1 MDIFLEFKSLRETYH
16 NYMIERFNDA
26 PFYDS
31 FECIY
36 DVIDYIFECEQNGET
51 VSDDLFDL
59 FTFGY
64 RYLNEKFLYITKLL
78 ENVFKTDENL
88 KKRYDDLDM
97 LFYIMDFVTDAKLED
112 LNYKELEDL
121 EYEVFEAIEKGKKVK
136 EDMNQRVDEAT
147 KKIFRR
153 GFHGFMESFEVL
165 YDAITYGIND
175 DEKDDGE
182 FYEIEK

>member
-1 MDIFLEFKSLRETYH
+1 MDIFLEFKELRETYH
-16 NYMIERFNDA
+16 KYMIERFNDA

-36 DVIDYIFECEQNGET
+36 DVIDYIYECEQNGEE

-64 RYLNEKFLYITKLL
+64 RYLNEKFLYMTNLL
-78 ENVFKTDENL
+78 DRVFKSDENL
-88 KKRYDDLDM
+88 KKHYDDLDM
-97 LFYIMDFVTDAKLED
+97 LFYIMDFVTDAKLEELD
-112 LNYKELEDL
+112 YKELEEL
-121 EYEVFEAIEKGKKVK
+121 EYEVFSSIENNKKLK
-136 EDMNQRVDEAT
+136 EDISSRLEEIT
-147 KKIFRR
+147 KKTFRK

>member
-36 DVIDYIFECEQNGET
+36 DVIDYIFECEQNGEPVT
-51 VSDDLFDL
+51 DDLFDL

-88 KKRYDDLDM
+88 KKHYDDLDM

-112 LNYKELEDL
+112 I
-121 EYEVFEAIEKGKKVK
+121 EYEVFEAIEKGKKIK
-136 EDMNQRVDEAT
+136 EDVAERVDVAT
-147 KKIFRR
+147 KKTFRR

-182 FYEIEK
+182 FFEIDK

>member
-1 MDIFLEFKSLRETYH
+1 MDIFLEFKELRETYH
-16 NYMIERFNDA
+16 KYMIERFNDA

-36 DVIDYIFECEQNGET
+36 DVIDYIYECEQNGEE

-64 RYLNEKFLYITKLL
+64 RYLNEKFLYMTNLL
-78 ENVFKTDENL
+78 DRVFKSDENL
-88 KKRYDDLDM
+88 KKHYDDLDM
-97 LFYIMDFVTDAKLED
+97 LFYIMDFVTDAKLEELD
-112 LNYKELEDL
+112 YQELEELD
-121 EYEVFEAIEKGKKVK
+121 YEVFSSIENNKKLK
-136 EDMNQRVDEAT
+136 EDISSRLEEIT
-147 KKIFRR
+147 KKTFRK

>member
-1 MDIFLEFKSLRETYH
+1 MDIFQEFKELRELYH
-16 NYMIERFNDA
+16 NYMIERFSDA

-36 DVIDYIFECEQNGET
+36 DIIDYIYECEQNGEE
-51 VSDDLFDL
+51 VSEDLFDL

-64 RYLNEKFLYITKLL
+64 RYLNEKFLYITSLYDR
-78 ENVFKTDENL
+78 VFKSDENL
-88 KKRYDDLDM
+88 KKHYDDLDM

-112 LNYKELEDL
+112 LDYKELEEL
-121 EYEVFEAIEKGKKVK
+121 QYEVFSSIENNKKLASDINERLEAI
-136 EDMNQRVDEAT
+136 T
-147 KKIFRR
+147 KKTFRR